1 MPVACA
7 RAIQFFYACIRGL
20 TPSTHEERPFIA
32 ANELSINPA
41 GYDFIYV
48 DQPDA
53 PCDHVL
59 LWPKVPAP
67 KNPTANRRAGRM
79 IGAEPSIFSTLP
91 PNFDPTEMLTSA
103 LGDAIPFQAGAA
115 SGAVKLSIL
124 PPPQRIHNPSKLKAL
139 KRLKMSA
146 VDLSPLVGEA
156 ITLTVDAPG
165 PVHSLSSPIEWST
178 CTYAATAYYIMY
190 YT

>member
-1 MPVACA
+1 
-7 RAIQFFYACIRGL
+7 
-20 TPSTHEERPFIA
+20 
-32 ANELSINPA
+32 
-41 GYDFIYV
+41 
-48 DQPDA
+48 
-53 PCDHVL
+53 
-59 LWPKVPAP
+59 
-67 KNPTANRRAGRM
+67 M